1 MKILW
6 IQLFYREDFIVISRS
21 KGFTLIEVIMGT
33 ALAGLVMLG
42 LAVVYLLGVD
52 AWGRTSTRIELQRTA
67 TSAIYEITRD
77 IQRAD
82 SLEILEGGNALF
94 CRVMPFEN
102 DSNPP
107 LFIIYNI
114 EDLCLLKKYS
124 EVNKKIIPSEDHDS
138 LSIELLEGLPL
149 FKYSTIVPTAPYEK
163 IVDINFRIVHKKDN
177 VKELMP
183 FTTTVGARNL

>member
-1 MKILW
+1 M
-6 IQLFYREDFIVISRS
+6 FYREDFIVISKS
-21 KGFTLIEVIMGT
+21 KGFSLIEVIMGT

-52 AWGRTSTRIELQRTA
+52 AWGRTSTRVELQRTA

-82 SLEILEGGNALF
+82 SLEILQEGSALF
-94 CRVMPFEN
+94 CRIMPFEN

-107 LFIIYNI
+107 LSIIYNI
-114 EDLCLLKKYS
+114 EDLCLVKKYN
-124 EVNKKIIPSEDHDS
+124 EINKKIIPSEDHDS
-138 LSIELLEGLPL
+138 LSIELIEGVPL
-149 FKYSTIVPTAPYEK
+149 FKYSTLVPTAPYEK
-163 IVDINFRIVHKKDN
+163 VVDINFRIVHKKN
-177 VKELMP
+177 KIKELMP